1 MYPILLLTIYRS
13 LSSGLNKGVMA
24 STSAPRPRALSE
36 DIPDVLRELL
46 QEVPQSSQTLLYVDN
61 MQQGTTANQLRA
73 EEQFL
78 DNKNIRNELTNCS
91 NSYDYAYLRNLL
103 KSSPTD
109 ALYIDRSAKDVKNRP
124 VVEISH
130 RSYENEFLREPKRN
144 ERKCAKGNC
153 CEGLKITT
161 TDEGFILREYLL
173 PSQYKR
179 FLEKAELPLSPQ
191 LCLMCRRAEVAKLY
205 VCMRADNDT
214 SSALISDFY
223 NFGSVPGEYA
233 LDQMLLP
240 STSNHVGLFDPVVL
254 HVRKNYT
261 LTRIAGIRYYSQSGY
276 REPKPTSMQQKA
288 YFLN

>member
-1 MYPILLLTIYRS
+1 
-13 LSSGLNKGVMA
+13 MA

-36 DIPDVLRELL
+36 DIPDILRELL
-46 QEVPQSSQTLLYVDN
+46 QDVPKQSQTLLYVDN
-61 MQQGTTANQLRA
+61 MQQGTTDSQLRA
-73 EEQFL
+73 EEKFL
-78 DNKNIRNELTNCS
+78 GNKNIRDTMTNCT
-91 NSYDYAYLRNLL
+91 NSYEYTYLRSLL
-103 KSSPTD
+103 KSAPTD

-179 FLEKAELPLSPQ
+179 FLEKAELPVSPQ

-205 VCMRADNDT
+205 VCMRSDGDT

-223 NFGSVPGEYA
+223 NFGSVPGEYS

-261 LTRIAGIRYYSQSGY
+261 LTRIAGIRYYSQTGY
-276 REPKPTSMQQKA
+276 REPKPVSMQQKA
-288 YFLN
+288 HFLN